1 MHHDGYALF
10 ESKYMNAFTSKQTH
24 NRDFVKEYVNAC
36 RKAGLKVGL
45 YKTLI
50 NWRFPGYYDVTGT
63 DCKPNR
69 FGYTTKPEHK
79 ENARLMKDY
88 FLDGFK
94 SDTFRLPPVDK
105 GMKAIKAYDLCSG
118 SKIRI
123 DNRKNGITL
132 KGLHLS
138 DQELPVIAIEFNR
151 PIYP

>member
-1 MHHDGYALF
+1 MSPPLIEQRLLEFGEWVKKISEAIYGTRGGPW
-10 ESKYMNAFTSKQTH
+10 EPVEGQYGFTFK
-24 NRDFVKEYVNAC
+24 NNMIYV
-36 RKAGLKVGL
+36 
-45 YKTLI
+45 
-50 NWRFPGYYDVTGT
+50 
-63 DCKPNR
+63 
-69 FGYTTKPEHK
+69 
-79 ENARLMKDY
+79 Y